1 MTDVQRGDAKS
12 VRGGSGAGSP
22 DDGSRHPVG
31 RADQTRR
38 LRRRRLLVWSA
49 PPALLV
55 LCLAAKLLSL
65 DPLAGHAATA
75 FDAKDA
81 AAVGMAAEALQA
93 GNIVEPH
100 KAPFAAGDAQALA
113 GNFAAARLRFEQALE
128 LVPDAAAGPADACI
142 IRLNLVL
149 AIERLGDD
157 KLRLEDAASAAALF
171 TEGLEV
177 AGAAPDGCFSGG
189 PAAEAGGKLS
199 EAEGRLNGK
208 LGAATGSAGEQE
220 DAAEESLPAEP
231 EAGSPSL
238 NQLEQLEESARES
251 QRKRNSGRER
261 ADYLEDTGADSGPDR
276 PW

>member
-1 MTDVQRGDAKS
+1 MTDVKRLGATFDH
-12 VRGGSGAGSP
+12 GGSGASSP
-22 DDGSRHPVG
+22 HDSRPDAG
-31 RADQTRR
+31 RRADHNNHT
-38 LRRRRLLVWSA
+38 RRRRLLVWSA

-65 DPLAGHAATA
+65 DPLAGHAARA

-81 AAVGMAAEALQA
+81 AAVGVAAEALQA

-113 GNFAAARLRFEQALE
+113 GNFAAARLRFEEALE
-128 LVPDAAAGPADACI
+128 LVPDVPSGPPDACI

-157 KLRLEDAASAAALF
+157 KLRLEDAVSAAALF
-171 TEGLEV
+171 TEALEV
-177 AGAAPDGCFSGG
+177 AGAAPDGCFSGS

-208 LGAATGSAGEQE
+208 LRAATGSAGEQA
-220 DAAEESLPAEP
+220 DAAEESVPAEP
-231 EAGSPSL
+231 EADSPDL
-238 NQLEQLEESARES
+238 YQLEQLEESARES
-251 QRKRNSGRER
+251 QRERNSGRER
-261 ADYLEDTGADSGPDR
+261 ADYLEDTGAGSGPDR